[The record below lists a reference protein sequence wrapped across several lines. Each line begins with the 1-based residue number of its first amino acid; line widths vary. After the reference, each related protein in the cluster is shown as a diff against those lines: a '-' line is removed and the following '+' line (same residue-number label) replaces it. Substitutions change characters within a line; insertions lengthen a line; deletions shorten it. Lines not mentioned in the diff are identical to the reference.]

1 MCLATNYTNCHEW
14 YSHFAIRRAR
24 QNSQTTQ
31 VFICSENFFSCDPCN
46 SWLFSFSLY
55 LGTISCMDK
64 PSVSFDNTE
73 YAFAYKND
81 KELKKAH
88 FLFSSMGKPWL
99 INLGLK
105 ITPLAIQWRLPFT
118 KTAIRNTIF
127 QQFVGGETLE
137 ETAAVAKTL
146 GAYNVKVIL
155 DYGVEGGDDGEH
167 GFDHSTNEFIR
178 VINYAATQPNIP
190 FMSIKVTGFSRFALL
205 EKIDAMMHSEE
216 GTLMKR
222 YLKSIDKLSNE
233 EKEEWHRVR
242 LRMLRICETAAEKKI
257 AVLVDAEET
266 WIQDPVDALT
276 MLMMDTFNKDRVV
289 IYNTIQ
295 LYRHDRLQFLKLSY
309 EAATERDFI
318 LGAKIVRGAYMEKE
332 RARAAELGYPSP
344 IQPDKAACDKDY
356 NKALQFSIQH
366 LDKIALIVASHNEY
380 SNLLATQ
387 LLQQQNLPLNHPH
400 IHFSQLYGMSDNITF
415 NLAKAGCSVSK
426 YLPFGPIEDV
436 IPYLMRRAQENSSVA
451 GQTGRE
457 LGLIE
462 KELKRRE

>member
-1 MCLATNYTNCHEW
+1 MDTV
-14 YSHFAIRRAR
+14 AI
-24 QNSQTTQ
+24 
-31 VFICSENFFSCDPCN
+31 I
-46 SWLFSFSLY
+46 
-55 LGTISCMDK
+55 
-64 PSVSFDNTE
+64 SFDNTE
-73 YAFAYKND
+73 YAFAYKKD
-81 KELKKAH
+81 AALKKAH

-105 ITPLAIQWRLPFT
+105 VTPLAIKWQLPFT
-118 KTAIRNTIF
+118 STIIRSTIF

-137 ETAAVAKTL
+137 ETAAVAKKL
-146 GAYNVKVIL
+146 GAYSVEVIL
-155 DYGVEGGDDGEH
+155 DYGVEGGDDGET
-167 GFDHSTNEFIR
+167 GFDHSTEEFIK

-190 FMSIKVTGFSRFALL
+190 FMSVKVTGFSRFALL
-205 EKIDAMMHSEE
+205 EKIDALMNETE

-222 YLKSIDKLSNE
+222 YINSVEKLTTQ

-242 LRMLRICETAAEKKI
+242 VRMLRICEAAADKKI
-257 AVLVDAEET
+257 GVLVDAEET

-276 MLMMDTFNKDRVV
+276 ILMMDTFNRDRVV

-295 LYRHDRLQFLKLSY
+295 LYRHDRLKFLKDSY
-309 EAATERDFI
+309 EASVERDFV
-318 LGAKIVRGAYMEKE
+318 LGAKLVRGAYMEKE
-332 RARAAELGYPSP
+332 RARAAEMNYPSP
-344 IQPDKAACDKDY
+344 IHPNKESCDKDY
-356 NKALQFSIQH
+356 NDAVSFCIEH
-366 LDKIALIVASHNEY
+366 IDRIAVIVASHNEQ

-387 LLQQQNLPLNHPH
+387 LLQQKNIPLHHAH

-426 YLPFGPIEDV
+426 YLPFGPIKDV

-462 KELKRRE
+462 KELKRRKLQ